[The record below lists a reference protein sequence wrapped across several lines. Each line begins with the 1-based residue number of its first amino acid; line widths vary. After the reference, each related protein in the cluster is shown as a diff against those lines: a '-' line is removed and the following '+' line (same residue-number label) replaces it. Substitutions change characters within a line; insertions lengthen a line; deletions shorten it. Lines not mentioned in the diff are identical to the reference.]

1 MNLEAKKALY
11 IKNKKRRALIGYLF
25 VSYVIVDLLVTLIVK
40 FNIISGF
47 SAYYEISTLYYVYG
61 LGIFSPIAFFY
72 VFNQFAFW
80 QVMNKLLTLQ
90 TLKLEYC

>member
-25 VSYVIVDLLVTLIVK
+25 VSYVIVDLLVTLIAK

-47 SAYYEISTLYYVYG
+47 RAYYDISTLYYVYG
-61 LGIFSPIAFFY
+61 LVFIIPIVFFF
-72 VFNQFAFW
+72 VFNHYRLE
-80 QVMNKLLTLQ
+80 KLLFGDIL
-90 TLKLEYC
+90 